1 MRYTPSIPSVNSTRL
16 RRSETVKM
24 FFRLSICSRD
34 ELRCPACRRDLLR
47 RLAAEPVG
55 AYRHCLV
62 NLTAPQ
68 HFQQLV
74 GAADQP
80 VLDEQRERDDGARVE
95 PGGERVEVDDLVLDA
110 KRVVEAALWHA
121 PVPGAL
127 APPPAALEV
136 PARTRLG
143 ALVSP
148 AGGLAVARSLAAP
161 DPLLGVFGAL
171 GRAQVIQSHVCYST
185 DTRGRTLW
193 IMRRGD

>member
-62 NLTAPQ
+62 NLAAPQ

-110 KRVVEAALWHA
+110 KRVVGAALRHA
-121 PVPGAL
+121 PVQRHLAAL
-127 APPPAALEV
+127 EPALEV
-136 PARTRLG
+136 PARARLG
-143 ALVSP
+143 ALVP
-148 AGGLAVARSLAAP
+148 AARGLAVAGALAAT
-161 DPLLGVFGAL
+161 DP
-171 GRAQVIQSHVCYST
+171 
-185 DTRGRTLW
+185 
-193 IMRRGD
+193 